1 MAQAAM
7 QPHLAHCIIAMPPQQ
22 QVQHGISP
30 RAFGYGIVPNART
43 KGRDGT
49 TSRPFFTTKLK

>member
-1 MAQAAM
+1 
-7 QPHLAHCIIAMPPQQ
+7 MPPQQ
-22 QVQHGISP
+22 RVQHGISP

-49 TSRPFFTTKLK
+49 TSRPFFTTKLKLPLLNTTYNVLRE